1 MHPLSR
7 PAAASP
13 VLHECGWR
21 PGKGSQARHTETTFP
36 VTACS
41 WPTVTRPGGAMLLL
55 GISVLDLLSVGN
67 QKLLMGGQNHLNP
80 RSALSASIC
89 KAVCR

>member
-1 MHPLSR
+1 
-7 PAAASP
+7 
-13 VLHECGWR
+13 
-21 PGKGSQARHTETTFP
+21 
-36 VTACS
+36 
-41 WPTVTRPGGAMLLL
+41 MLLL